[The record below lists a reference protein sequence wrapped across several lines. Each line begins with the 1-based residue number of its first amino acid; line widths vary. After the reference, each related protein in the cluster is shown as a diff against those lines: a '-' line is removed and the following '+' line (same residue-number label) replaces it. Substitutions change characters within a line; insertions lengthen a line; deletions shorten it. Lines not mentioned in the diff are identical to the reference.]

1 MASVTPPAGL
11 EAAPRRK
18 VPVALRLLAIP
29 FAFAVFIKVVGSF
42 IFSFSTGT
50 LEGYVFGTVLV
61 AAGLLYLF
69 LLFRLPRGEAVM
81 WRTAVGL
88 VAVDIVWGLYKVFL
102 YGEAESIPIFASTLL
117 SMALLQSPPVRRFFR
132 GEA

>member
-1 MASVTPPAGL
+1 MASTAPTSGL

-18 VPVALRLLAIP
+18 VPVALRLLVVP
-29 FAFAVFIKVVGSF
+29 FACAVFIKVVGSF
-42 IFSFSTGT
+42 LFSFSTGT
-50 LEGYVFGTVLV
+50 LEGYVLGTVLV

-88 VAVDIVWGLYKVFL
+88 VAVDIVWNIYKVFFF
-102 YGEAESIPIFASTLL
+102 GEAESIPIFGSTLM
-117 SMALLQSPPVRRFFR
+117 SMALLLSPPVRRFFR
-132 GEA
+132 EEA